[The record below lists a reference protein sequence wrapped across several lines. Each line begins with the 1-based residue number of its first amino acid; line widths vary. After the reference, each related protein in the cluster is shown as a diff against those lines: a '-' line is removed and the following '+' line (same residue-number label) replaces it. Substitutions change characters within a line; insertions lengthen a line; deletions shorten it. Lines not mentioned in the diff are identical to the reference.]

1 MLREF
6 LVDWLKFSWW
16 RDEENSGAVTAILG
30 ALKIIVPAVIVVL
43 VFVMVWF
50 GLDYKNADIPSP
62 NQIGVSIGGDNSGII
77 NTGDGT
83 VISAGTNA
91 KIAVGYTIEKH
102 EAILKSREAQLRA
115 DLTRA
120 STAEKQVIQ
129 LELTVVSNSNSR
141 LLKNGLLI

>member
-1 MLREF
+1 MLQ
-6 LVDWLKFSWW
+6 
-16 RDEENSGAVTAILG
+16 
-30 ALKIIVPAVIVVL
+30 
-43 VFVMVWF
+43 
-50 GLDYKNADIPSP
+50 NAQNHISP
-62 NQIGVSIGGDNSGII
+62 NQIGVSVGGDNSGII